1 VVFAATMLVRVPVFL
16 FSGVAGSVLPNLAR
30 LNAAEERGRFVH
42 TVTRVCVF
50 FGAVTL
56 ALVAVTAVV
65 GPTAMRL
72 LFGPAYTAPASDLAL
87 LAVGAGF
94 YLASATISQALLAL
108 ARAWRGAAAWAVS
121 AGVFVCVEALAPGDD
136 LRRVSVGIAAAMVV
150 NTGLL
155 ALIFA
160 LSRHEGEEA

>member
-1 VVFAATMLVRVPVFL
+1 MGKLFAAILVII
-16 FSGVAGSVLPNLAR
+16 
-30 LNAAEERGRFVH
+30 
-42 TVTRVCVF
+42 T
-50 FGAVTL
+50 
-56 ALVAVTAVV
+56 
-65 GPTAMRL
+65 
-72 LFGPAYTAPASDLAL
+72 
-87 LAVGAGF
+87 
-94 YLASATISQALLAL
+94 
-108 ARAWRGAAAWAVS
+108 AVS